1 MSVGADSV
9 EHMAPT
15 VSPPASGPVRAEA
28 PPALDDSQRAVL
40 DLPDGRSAA
49 VVGAPGSGKTR
60 TLVEFVVDRVE
71 GRGWGPTAVLALAP
85 TRSTATTLRDVIAS
99 RLTVP
104 TPGPLA
110 RTVSS
115 LAFDVVGHAARLAGL
130 PVPTLLTGGDQDT
143 IVRSLLEGHE
153 ADATGPTWPDELGP
167 TVRRLR
173 GFRTELREVLMR
185 STEHR
190 IDSDGLR
197 LAAERA
203 GRPEWAAVADFRDE
217 YLSVLDASRGRH
229 LDSAELVDYAVA
241 ALDRG
246 ETSPVVDGLR
256 VVLVDDAHEA
266 TESTLALLRALVRR
280 GVAVV
285 AFGDPDLS
293 TSAFRGGTPDVL
305 GRLGPRLHLSDVET
319 LYLSTAHRHR
329 PPLRD
334 LVRRVT
340 ARIGTA
346 GAGRQ
351 HAAAP
356 AAVEHDPGSAPDAD
370 VPAVVTVRADSPTH
384 EVASVARLLREH
396 HLVRRVPWSRMM
408 VVVRSG
414 GQVAGVA
421 RGLQLAEVPTR
432 TSVAGRAVRDEHAA
446 RHLLLAA
453 SVAVGRDEL
462 TAELA
467 TELLLGPLAGFDPLS
482 LRRLRLA
489 LRADE
494 LASGGVRPADD
505 LLVEALKGPGRFV
518 TIDSR
523 FAARAGRFS
532 TSLDAARRS
541 AAVGGSIEEVLWGLW
556 ERSGLAAEWSA
567 QSAGRGIVAAEAD
580 RHLDGVVALFTA
592 AKRFVER
599 TPEAAPGAFLDA
611 LLGAEVPEDTLS
623 PQATTETVLV
633 CTPSAAVGVEVDV
646 VVAARL
652 QDGVWPN
659 LRVRGGLLGPD
670 DLVSLAEHGLLE
682 RGPHEGA
689 PNGPGAADDRDDEP
703 VAPSDARAAVLSDEL
718 RMFALTVSRAT
729 RQVVLS
735 CTANDDE
742 GPSPFFRLLPDDCPE
757 APVGHPLSLRG
768 LVGHLRH
775 VLVSSPHGPRADD
788 ATEALARLAAEGV
801 AGASPDDWYGLLE
814 PSTTEPLIDLD
825 DPEAH
830 VPVSPSQ
837 LGSFEECPL
846 HWFVDRF
853 GGSAPNAAMGLGTVL
868 HDVME
873 HAEGTDV
880 DSLWQA
886 VEGRWPELE
895 FESAWIAE
903 SEKHRA
909 RAMTESLSAYL
920 RDFEASGGSLLGA
933 ESTFTL
939 DVGPA
944 RLRGSIDRV
953 ERTRDGAAVIVDL
966 KTGRSAPTS
975 AQAVADHPQL
985 GSYQVALADGAV
997 EAVPEGTP
1005 PGGAKLVIVSSGV
1018 RGKLYREP
1026 AQVAFDDEQLAAFRT
1041 RVVDAAEHMAGRV
1054 FVARLDD
1061 HCEGRHG
1068 GSCRIH
1074 VVGEVS
1080 GP

>member
-1 MSVGADSV
+1 
-9 EHMAPT
+9 MAST
-15 VSPPASGPVRAEA
+15 VSPPLSSPARASVSPV
-28 PPALDDSQRAVL
+28 LDDSQRAVL
-40 DLPDGRSAA
+40 DLADGRSAA
-49 VVGAPGSGKTR
+49 VLGAPGSGKTR

-71 GRGWGPTAVLALAP
+71 GRGWGPAAVMVLAP

-115 LAFDVVGHAARLAGL
+115 LAFDVVGHAARLVGL
-130 PVPTLLTGGDQDT
+130 PAPTLLTGGDQDS
-143 IVRSLLEGHE
+143 IVRFLLEGHE
-153 ADATGPTWPDELGP
+153 VDGTGPSWPEGLGP

-190 IDSDGLR
+190 IGSEGLR
-197 LAAERA
+197 RAAERA
-203 GRPEWAAVADFRDE
+203 DRPEWAAVADFRDE
-217 YLSVLDASRGRH
+217 YLSVLDAARGQH
-229 LDSAELVDYAVA
+229 LDSADLVDYAVA

-246 ETSPVVDGLR
+246 ETSPVVEGLR
-256 VVLVDDAHEA
+256 VVLVDDAQEA
-266 TESTLALLRALVRR
+266 TESTLALLRALTRR

-305 GRLGPRLHLSDVET
+305 GRLGPRLGLSDVET
-319 LYLSTAHRHR
+319 LYLSTAHRHQ

-334 LVRRVT
+334 LVQRVT
-340 ARIGTA
+340 SRIGTA

-351 HAAAP
+351 HAAVAAP
-356 AAVEHDPGSAPDAD
+356 AIEPSEAGGAADPVAVPI
-370 VPAVVTVRADSPTH
+370 VTVRADSPSH

-453 SVAVGRDEL
+453 AVAVGRDEL
-462 TAELA
+462 TVELA
-467 TELLLGPLAGFDPLS
+467 TELLLGPLAGFDALS

-494 LASGGVRPADD
+494 LGTGGVRSADD
-505 LLVEALKGPGRFV
+505 LLVEALEGAGRFV

-532 TSLDAARRS
+532 TSLDAARR
-541 AAVGGSIEEVLWGLW
+541 AAATGASIEEVLWGLW

-567 QSAGRGIVAAEAD
+567 QSDGRGIVAAEAD

-599 TPEAAPGAFLDA
+599 TPEAPAGAFLDS

-623 PQATTETVLV
+623 PQATAETVLV
-633 CTPSAAVGVEVDV
+633 CSPSNAVGIEVDV

-659 LRVRGGLLGPD
+659 LRVRGGLLAPD
-670 DLVSLAEHGLLE
+670 ELVDLAERGLL
-682 RGPHEGA
+682 RG
-689 PNGPGAADDRDDEP
+689 GPMDDHDHDDEP
-703 VAPSDARAAVLSDEL
+703 AAPSDARATVLSDEL

-735 CTANDDE
+735 CTSNDDE
-742 GPSPFFRLLPDDCPE
+742 GPSPFFRLLPDGCPE
-757 APVGHPLSLRG
+757 APAGHPLSLRG

-775 VLVSSPHGPRADD
+775 VLVSAPHGPRADD
-788 ATEALARLAAEGV
+788 AVEALARLAGEGV
-801 AGASPDDWYGLLE
+801 AGASPDDWYGLLD
-814 PSTTEPLIDLD
+814 PSTVEPLIDLEA
-825 DPEAH
+825 PEAH

-853 GGSAPNAAMGLGTVL
+853 GGSPPNAAMGLGTVL

-880 DSLWQA
+880 DSLWQS

-903 SEKHRA
+903 AEKRRA
-909 RAMTESLSAYL
+909 RDMTESLSSYL

-933 ESTFTL
+933 ESTFSL
-939 DVGPA
+939 DIGPA

-953 ERTRDGAAVIVDL
+953 ERTREGAAVIVDL

-975 AQAVADHPQL
+975 PQAVAEHPQL

-1026 AQVAFDDEQLAAFRT
+1026 AQGAFDDDRLAAFRA

-1080 GP
+1080 GS

>member
-1 MSVGADSV
+1 
-9 EHMAPT
+9 MAST
-15 VSPPASGPVRAEA
+15 VSPPLPGPTRAVA
-28 PPALDDSQRAVL
+28 PTALDDSQRAVL
-40 DLPDGRSAA
+40 DLPHGRSAA
-49 VVGAPGSGKTR
+49 VLGAPGSGKTR

-71 GRGWGPTAVLALAP
+71 VRGWGPTAVMALAP

-115 LAFDVVGHAARLAGL
+115 LAFDVVGHAARLVGL
-130 PVPTLLTGGDQDT
+130 PAPTLLTGGDQDS
-143 IVRSLLEGHE
+143 IVRALLEGHE
-153 ADATGPTWPDELGP
+153 LDGTGPSWPDGLGP

-190 IDSDGLR
+190 IGSEGLR
-197 LAAERA
+197 RAAELA

-217 YLSVLDASRGRH
+217 YLGVLDAARGRH
-229 LDSAELVDYAVA
+229 LDSADLVDYAVA

-246 ETSPVVDGLR
+246 ETSPAVDGLR
-256 VVLVDDAHEA
+256 VVLVDDAQEA
-266 TESTLALLRALVRR
+266 TESTVALLRALTRR

-305 GRLGPRLHLSDVET
+305 GRLGPRLGLPDVET
-319 LYLSTAHRHR
+319 LYLSTAHRHQ

-334 LVRRVT
+334 LVQRVT
-340 ARIGTA
+340 SRIGTA

-351 HAAAP
+351 HGAVAAP
-356 AAVEHDPGSAPDAD
+356 VAEPSEVGDRPDSP
-370 VPAVVTVRADSPTH
+370 VPPIVTVRADSPTH

-396 HLVRRVPWSRMM
+396 HLVRGVPWSRMM

-462 TAELA
+462 TVDLA

-494 LASGGVRPADD
+494 LGAGGIRSADD
-505 LLVEALKGPGRFV
+505 LLVEALEGAGRFV

-532 TSLDAARRS
+532 SSLDAARR
-541 AAVGGSIEEVLWGLW
+541 AAATGASIEEVLWGLW

-567 QSAGRGIVAAEAD
+567 QSDGHGIVAAEAD

-599 TPEAAPGAFLDA
+599 TPEAPAGAFLDS

-623 PQATTETVLV
+623 PQATAETVLV
-633 CTPSAAVGVEVDV
+633 CSPSNAVGVEVDV

-659 LRVRGGLLGPD
+659 LRIRGGLLAPD
-670 DLVSLAEHGLLE
+670 ELVALAERGLL
-682 RGPHEGA
+682 RG
-689 PNGPGAADDRDDEP
+689 GPSENPDDEP
-703 VAPSDARAAVLSDEL
+703 AAPSDARAVVLSDEL

-735 CTANDDE
+735 CTSNDDE
-742 GPSPFFRLLPDDCPE
+742 GPSPFFRLLPDGCPE
-757 APVGHPLSLRG
+757 APAGHPLSLRG

-788 ATEALARLAAEGV
+788 AVEALARLAGEGV
-801 AGASPDDWYGLLE
+801 AGASPDDWYGLLD
-814 PSTTEPLIDLD
+814 PTTVEPLIDLD

-853 GGSAPNAAMGLGTVL
+853 GGSPPNAAMGLGTVL

-873 HAEGTDV
+873 HADGTDV
-880 DSLWQA
+880 DSLWRA

-903 SEKHRA
+903 SEKRRA
-909 RAMTESLSAYL
+909 RDMTESLSAYL

-939 DVGPA
+939 DIGPA

-953 ERTRDGAAVIVDL
+953 ERTAEGAAVIVDL

-975 AQAVADHPQL
+975 SQAVAEHPQL

-1026 AQVAFDDEQLAAFRT
+1026 AQGAFDDDRLAAFRA

-1054 FVARLDD
+1054 FVARLDE

-1080 GP
+1080 GS

>member
-1 MSVGADSV
+1 
-9 EHMAPT
+9 MAST
-15 VSPPASGPVRAEA
+15 VSSPLPGPTRAVV
-28 PPALDDSQRAVL
+28 PTALDDSQRAVL

-49 VVGAPGSGKTR
+49 VLGAPGSGKTC

-71 GRGWGPTAVLALAP
+71 VRAWGPAAVMALAP

-115 LAFDVVGHAARLAGL
+115 LAFDVVGHAARLVGL
-130 PVPTLLTGGDQDT
+130 PAPTLLTGGDQDS
-143 IVRSLLEGHE
+143 IVRALLEGHE
-153 ADATGPTWPDELGP
+153 LDGTGPSWPDGLGP

-190 IDSDGLR
+190 IGSEGLR
-197 LAAERA
+197 RAAERA
-203 GRPEWAAVADFRDE
+203 DRPEWAAVADFRDE
-217 YLSVLDASRGRH
+217 YLGVLDAARGRH
-229 LDSAELVDYAVA
+229 LDSADLVDYAVA

-246 ETSPVVDGLR
+246 ETSPAVDGLR
-256 VVLVDDAHEA
+256 VVLVDDAQEA
-266 TESTLALLRALVRR
+266 TESTVALLRALTRR

-305 GRLGPRLHLSDVET
+305 GRLGPRLGLSDVET
-319 LYLSTAHRHR
+319 LYLSTAHRHQ

-334 LVRRVT
+334 LVQRVT
-340 ARIGTA
+340 SRIGTA

-351 HAAAP
+351 HAAV
-356 AAVEHDPGSAPDAD
+356 AASVAEPSGVAD
-370 VPAVVTVRADSPTH
+370 GADSPVPPIVTVRADSPTH

-396 HLVRRVPWSRMM
+396 HLVRGVPWSRMM

-446 RHLLLAA
+446 RHLLFAA

-462 TAELA
+462 TVELA

-494 LASGGVRPADD
+494 LGAGGVRSADD
-505 LLVEALKGPGRFV
+505 LLVEALEGAGRFV

-532 TSLDAARRS
+532 SSLDAARR
-541 AAVGGSIEEVLWGLW
+541 AAATGASIEEVLWGLW

-567 QSAGRGIVAAEAD
+567 QSDGRGIVAAEAD

-599 TPEAAPGAFLDA
+599 TPEAPAGAFLDS

-623 PQATTETVLV
+623 PQATAETVLV
-633 CTPSAAVGVEVDV
+633 CSPSNAVGVEVDV

-659 LRVRGGLLGPD
+659 LRIRGGLLAPD
-670 DLVSLAEHGLLE
+670 ELVALAERGLLLG
-682 RGPHEGA
+682 GPS
-689 PNGPGAADDRDDEP
+689 DDRDDEP
-703 VAPSDARAAVLSDEL
+703 AAASDARAAVLSDEL

-735 CTANDDE
+735 CTSNDDE
-742 GPSPFFRLLPDDCPE
+742 GPSPFFRLLPDGCPE
-757 APVGHPLSLRG
+757 APAGHPLSLRG

-788 ATEALARLAAEGV
+788 AVEALARLAHEGV

-814 PSTTEPLIDLD
+814 PTTVEPLIDLD
-825 DPEAH
+825 APEAH

-853 GGSAPNAAMGLGTVL
+853 GGSPPNAAMGLGTVL

-880 DSLWQA
+880 DSLWRA

-903 SEKHRA
+903 SEKRRA
-909 RAMTESLSAYL
+909 RDMTESLSSYL

-939 DVGPA
+939 DIGPA

-953 ERTRDGAAVIVDL
+953 ERTREGAAVIVDL

-975 AQAVADHPQL
+975 PQAVAEHPQL

-1026 AQVAFDDEQLAAFRT
+1026 AQGAFDDDRLAAFRA
-1041 RVVDAAEHMAGRV
+1041 RVVAAAQHMAGRV

-1080 GP
+1080 GS

>member
-1 MSVGADSV
+1 
-9 EHMAPT
+9 MAST
-15 VSPPASGPVRAEA
+15 VSPPLSSPARASVPPV
-28 PPALDDSQRAVL
+28 LDDSQRAVL
-40 DLPDGRSAA
+40 DLADGRSAA
-49 VVGAPGSGKTR
+49 VLGAPGSGKTR

-71 GRGWGPTAVLALAP
+71 RRGWGPAAVMVLAP

-115 LAFDVVGHAARLAGL
+115 LAFDVVGHAARLVGL
-130 PVPTLLTGGDQDT
+130 PTPTLLTGGDQDS

-153 ADATGPTWPDELGP
+153 VDGTGPSWPEGLGP

-190 IDSDGLR
+190 IGSEGLR
-197 LAAERA
+197 RAAERA
-203 GRPEWAAVADFRDE
+203 DRPEWAAVADFRDE
-217 YLSVLDASRGRH
+217 YLSVLDAARGRH
-229 LDSAELVDYAVA
+229 LDSADLVDYAVA

-246 ETSPVVDGLR
+246 ETSPVVEGLR
-256 VVLVDDAHEA
+256 VVLVDDAQEA
-266 TESTLALLRALVRR
+266 TESTLALLRALTRR

-305 GRLGPRLHLSDVET
+305 GRLGPRLGLSDVET
-319 LYLSTAHRHR
+319 LYLSTAHRHQ

-334 LVRRVT
+334 LVQRVT
-340 ARIGTA
+340 SRIGTA

-351 HAAAP
+351 HAAVAAP
-356 AAVEHDPGSAPDAD
+356 AIEPSEAGGAADPVAVPI
-370 VPAVVTVRADSPTH
+370 VTVRADSPSH

-453 SVAVGRDEL
+453 AVAVGRDEL
-462 TAELA
+462 TVELA
-467 TELLLGPLAGFDPLS
+467 TELLLGPLAGFDALS

-494 LASGGVRPADD
+494 LGTGGVRSADD
-505 LLVEALKGPGRFV
+505 LLVEALEGAGRFV

-532 TSLDAARRS
+532 TSLDAARR
-541 AAVGGSIEEVLWGLW
+541 AAATGASIEEVLWGLW

-567 QSAGRGIVAAEAD
+567 QSDGRGIVAAEAD

-599 TPEAAPGAFLDA
+599 TPEAPAGAFLDS

-623 PQATTETVLV
+623 PQATAETVLV
-633 CTPSAAVGVEVDV
+633 CSPSNAVGIEVDV

-659 LRVRGGLLGPD
+659 LRVRGGLLAPD
-670 DLVSLAEHGLLE
+670 ELVDLAERGLL
-682 RGPHEGA
+682 RG
-689 PNGPGAADDRDDEP
+689 GPMDDHDHDDEP
-703 VAPSDARAAVLSDEL
+703 AAPSDARATVLSDEL

-735 CTANDDE
+735 CTSNDDE
-742 GPSPFFRLLPDDCPE
+742 GPSPFFRLLPDGCPE
-757 APVGHPLSLRG
+757 APAGHPLSLRG

-775 VLVSSPHGPRADD
+775 VLVSAPHGPRADD
-788 ATEALARLAAEGV
+788 AVEALARLAGEGV
-801 AGASPDDWYGLLE
+801 AGASPDDWYGLPD
-814 PSTTEPLIDLD
+814 PSTVEPLIDLEA
-825 DPEAH
+825 PEAH

-853 GGSAPNAAMGLGTVL
+853 GGSPPNAAMGLGTVL

-880 DSLWQA
+880 DSLWQS

-903 SEKHRA
+903 AEKRRA
-909 RAMTESLSAYL
+909 RDMTESLSSYL

-933 ESTFTL
+933 ESTFSL
-939 DVGPA
+939 DIGPA

-953 ERTRDGAAVIVDL
+953 ERTREGAAVIVDL

-975 AQAVADHPQL
+975 PQAVAEHPQL

-1026 AQVAFDDEQLAAFRT
+1026 AQGAFDDDRLAAFRA

-1080 GP
+1080 GS

>member
-1 MSVGADSV
+1 
-9 EHMAPT
+9 MAST
-15 VSPPASGPVRAEA
+15 VSPPLSSPARASVSPV
-28 PPALDDSQRAVL
+28 LDDSQRAVL
-40 DLPDGRSAA
+40 DLADGRSAA
-49 VVGAPGSGKTR
+49 VLGAPGSGKTR

-71 GRGWGPTAVLALAP
+71 GRGWGPAAVMVLAP

-115 LAFDVVGHAARLAGL
+115 LAFDVVGHAARLVGL
-130 PVPTLLTGGDQDT
+130 PAPTLLTGGDQDS

-153 ADATGPTWPDELGP
+153 VDGTGPSWPEGLGP

-190 IDSDGLR
+190 IGSEGLR
-197 LAAERA
+197 RAAERA
-203 GRPEWAAVADFRDE
+203 DRPEWAAVADFRDE
-217 YLSVLDASRGRH
+217 YLSVLDAARGQH
-229 LDSAELVDYAVA
+229 LDSADLVDYAVA

-246 ETSPVVDGLR
+246 ETSPVVEGLR
-256 VVLVDDAHEA
+256 VVLVDDAQEA
-266 TESTLALLRALVRR
+266 TESTLALLRALTRR

-305 GRLGPRLHLSDVET
+305 GRLGPRLGLSDVET
-319 LYLSTAHRHR
+319 LYLSTAHRHQ

-334 LVRRVT
+334 LVQRVT
-340 ARIGTA
+340 SRIGTA

-351 HAAAP
+351 HAAVAAP
-356 AAVEHDPGSAPDAD
+356 AIEPSEAGGAADPVAVPI
-370 VPAVVTVRADSPTH
+370 VTVRADSPSH

-453 SVAVGRDEL
+453 AVAVGRDEL
-462 TAELA
+462 TVELA
-467 TELLLGPLAGFDPLS
+467 TELLLGPLAGFDALS

-494 LASGGVRPADD
+494 LGTGGVRSADD
-505 LLVEALKGPGRFV
+505 LLVEALEGAGRFV

-532 TSLDAARRS
+532 TSLDAARR
-541 AAVGGSIEEVLWGLW
+541 AAATGASIEEVLWGLW

-567 QSAGRGIVAAEAD
+567 QSDGRGIVAAEAD

-599 TPEAAPGAFLDA
+599 TPEAPAGAFLDS

-623 PQATTETVLV
+623 PQATAETVLV
-633 CTPSAAVGVEVDV
+633 CSPSNAVGIEVDV

-659 LRVRGGLLGPD
+659 LRVRGGLLAPD
-670 DLVSLAEHGLLE
+670 ELVDLAERGLL
-682 RGPHEGA
+682 RG
-689 PNGPGAADDRDDEP
+689 GPMDDHDHDDEP
-703 VAPSDARAAVLSDEL
+703 AAPSDARATVLSDEL

-735 CTANDDE
+735 CTSNDDE
-742 GPSPFFRLLPDDCPE
+742 GPSPFFRLLPDGCPE
-757 APVGHPLSLRG
+757 APAGHPLSLRG
-768 LVGHLRH
+768 LVGHVRH
-775 VLVSSPHGPRADD
+775 VLVSAPHGPRADD
-788 ATEALARLAAEGV
+788 AVEALARLAGEGV
-801 AGASPDDWYGLLE
+801 AGASPDDWYGLLD
-814 PSTTEPLIDLD
+814 PSTVEPLIDLEA
-825 DPEAH
+825 PEAH

-853 GGSAPNAAMGLGTVL
+853 GGSPPNAAMGLGTVL

-880 DSLWQA
+880 DSLWQS

-903 SEKHRA
+903 AEKRRA
-909 RAMTESLSAYL
+909 RDMTESLSSYL

-933 ESTFTL
+933 ESTFSL
-939 DVGPA
+939 DIGPA

-953 ERTRDGAAVIVDL
+953 ERTREGAAVIVDL

-975 AQAVADHPQL
+975 PQAVAEHPQL

-1026 AQVAFDDEQLAAFRT
+1026 AQGAFDDDRLAAFRA

-1080 GP
+1080 GS

>member
-1 MSVGADSV
+1 
-9 EHMAPT
+9 MAST
-15 VSPPASGPVRAEA
+15 VSPPLPGPTRAVA
-28 PPALDDSQRAVL
+28 PTALDDSQRAVL
-40 DLPDGRSAA
+40 DLPHGRSAA
-49 VVGAPGSGKTR
+49 VLGAPGSGKTR

-71 GRGWGPTAVLALAP
+71 VRGWGPTAVMALAP

-115 LAFDVVGHAARLAGL
+115 LAFDVVGHAARLVGL
-130 PVPTLLTGGDQDT
+130 PAPTLLTGGDQDS
-143 IVRSLLEGHE
+143 IVRALLEGHE
-153 ADATGPTWPDELGP
+153 LDGTGPSWPDGLGP

-190 IDSDGLR
+190 IGSEGLR
-197 LAAERA
+197 RAAELA

-217 YLSVLDASRGRH
+217 YLGVLDAARGRH
-229 LDSAELVDYAVA
+229 LDSADLVDYAVA

-246 ETSPVVDGLR
+246 ETSPAVDGLR
-256 VVLVDDAHEA
+256 VVLVDDAQEA
-266 TESTLALLRALVRR
+266 TESTVALLRALTRR

-305 GRLGPRLHLSDVET
+305 GRLGPRLGLPDVET
-319 LYLSTAHRHR
+319 LYLSTAHRHQ

-334 LVRRVT
+334 LVQRVT
-340 ARIGTA
+340 SRIGTA

-351 HAAAP
+351 HGAVAAP
-356 AAVEHDPGSAPDAD
+356 VAEPSEVGDRPDSP
-370 VPAVVTVRADSPTH
+370 VPPIVTVRADSPTH

-396 HLVRRVPWSRMM
+396 HLVRGVPWSRMM

-462 TAELA
+462 TVDLA

-494 LASGGVRPADD
+494 LGAGGIRSADD
-505 LLVEALKGPGRFV
+505 LLVEALEGAGRFV

-532 TSLDAARRS
+532 SSLDAARR
-541 AAVGGSIEEVLWGLW
+541 AAATGASIEEVLWGLW

-567 QSAGRGIVAAEAD
+567 QSDGHGIVAAEAD

-599 TPEAAPGAFLDA
+599 TPEAPAGAFLDS

-623 PQATTETVLV
+623 PQATAETVLV
-633 CTPSAAVGVEVDV
+633 CSPSNAVGVEVDV

-659 LRVRGGLLGPD
+659 LRIRGGLLAPD
-670 DLVSLAEHGLLE
+670 ELVALAERGLL
-682 RGPHEGA
+682 RG
-689 PNGPGAADDRDDEP
+689 GPSENPDDEP
-703 VAPSDARAAVLSDEL
+703 AAPSDARAVVLSDEL

-735 CTANDDE
+735 CTSNDDE
-742 GPSPFFRLLPDDCPE
+742 GPSPFFRLLPDGCPE
-757 APVGHPLSLRG
+757 APAGHPLSLRG

-788 ATEALARLAAEGV
+788 AVEALARLAGEGV
-801 AGASPDDWYGLLE
+801 AGASPDDWYGLLD
-814 PSTTEPLIDLD
+814 PTTVEPLIDLD

-853 GGSAPNAAMGLGTVL
+853 GGSPPNAAMGLGTVL

-873 HAEGTDV
+873 HADGTDV
-880 DSLWQA
+880 DSLWRA

-903 SEKHRA
+903 SEKRRA
-909 RAMTESLSAYL
+909 RDMTESLSAYL

-939 DVGPA
+939 DIGPA

-953 ERTRDGAAVIVDL
+953 ERTAEGAAVIVDL

-975 AQAVADHPQL
+975 SQAVAEHPQL

-1026 AQVAFDDEQLAAFRT
+1026 AQGAFDDDRLAAFRA
-1041 RVVDAAEHMAGRV
+1041 RVVDAAEHMSGRV

-1080 GP
+1080 GS

>member
-1 MSVGADSV
+1 
-9 EHMAPT
+9 MAST
-15 VSPPASGPVRAEA
+15 VSPPLPGPTRAVA
-28 PPALDDSQRAVL
+28 PTALDDSQRAVL
-40 DLPDGRSAA
+40 DLPHGRSAA
-49 VVGAPGSGKTR
+49 VLGAPGSGKTR

-71 GRGWGPTAVLALAP
+71 VRGWGPTAVMALAP

-115 LAFDVVGHAARLAGL
+115 LAFDVVGHAARLVGL
-130 PVPTLLTGGDQDT
+130 PAPTLLTGGDQDS
-143 IVRSLLEGHE
+143 IVRALLEGHE
-153 ADATGPTWPDELGP
+153 LDGTGPSWPDGLGP

-190 IDSDGLR
+190 IGSEGLR
-197 LAAERA
+197 RAAELA

-217 YLSVLDASRGRH
+217 YLGVLDAARGRH
-229 LDSAELVDYAVA
+229 LDSADLVDYAVA

-246 ETSPVVDGLR
+246 ETSPAVDGLR
-256 VVLVDDAHEA
+256 VVLVDDAQEA
-266 TESTLALLRALVRR
+266 TESTVALLRALTRR

-305 GRLGPRLHLSDVET
+305 GRLGPRLGLPDVET
-319 LYLSTAHRHR
+319 LYLSTAHRHQ

-334 LVRRVT
+334 LVQRVT
-340 ARIGTA
+340 SRIGTA

-351 HAAAP
+351 HGAVAAP
-356 AAVEHDPGSAPDAD
+356 VAEPSEVGDRPDSP
-370 VPAVVTVRADSPTH
+370 VPPIVTVRADSPTH

-396 HLVRRVPWSRMM
+396 HLVRGVPWSRMM

-462 TAELA
+462 TVDLA

-494 LASGGVRPADD
+494 LGAGGIRSADD
-505 LLVEALKGPGRFV
+505 LLVEALEGAGRFV

-532 TSLDAARRS
+532 TSLDAARR
-541 AAVGGSIEEVLWGLW
+541 AAATGASIEEVLWGLW

-567 QSAGRGIVAAEAD
+567 QSDGHGIVAAEAD

-599 TPEAAPGAFLDA
+599 TPEAPAGAFLDS

-623 PQATTETVLV
+623 PQATAETVLV
-633 CTPSAAVGVEVDV
+633 CSPSNAVGVEVDV

-659 LRVRGGLLGPD
+659 LRIRGGLLAPD
-670 DLVSLAEHGLLE
+670 ELVALAERGLL
-682 RGPHEGA
+682 RG
-689 PNGPGAADDRDDEP
+689 GPSENPDDEP
-703 VAPSDARAAVLSDEL
+703 AAPSDARAVVLSDEL

-735 CTANDDE
+735 CTSNDDE
-742 GPSPFFRLLPDDCPE
+742 GPSPFFRLLPDGCPE
-757 APVGHPLSLRG
+757 APAGHPLSLRG

-788 ATEALARLAAEGV
+788 AVEALARLAGEGV
-801 AGASPDDWYGLLE
+801 AGASPDDWYGLLD
-814 PSTTEPLIDLD
+814 PTTVEPLIDLD

-853 GGSAPNAAMGLGTVL
+853 GGSPPNAAMGLGTVL

-873 HAEGTDV
+873 HADGTDV
-880 DSLWQA
+880 DSLWRA

-903 SEKHRA
+903 SEKRRA
-909 RAMTESLSAYL
+909 RDMTESLSAYL

-939 DVGPA
+939 DIGPA

-953 ERTRDGAAVIVDL
+953 ERTAEGAAVIVDL

-975 AQAVADHPQL
+975 SQAVAEHPQL

-1026 AQVAFDDEQLAAFRT
+1026 AQGAFDDDRLAAFRA

-1080 GP
+1080 GS

>member
-1 MSVGADSV
+1 
-9 EHMAPT
+9 MAST
-15 VSPPASGPVRAEA
+15 VSPPLPGPTRAVA
-28 PPALDDSQRAVL
+28 PTALDDSQRAVL
-40 DLPDGRSAA
+40 DLPHGWSAA
-49 VVGAPGSGKTR
+49 VLGAPGSGKTR

-71 GRGWGPTAVLALAP
+71 VRGWGPTAVMALAP

-115 LAFDVVGHAARLAGL
+115 LAFDVVGHAARLVGL
-130 PVPTLLTGGDQDT
+130 PAPTLLTGGDQDS
-143 IVRSLLEGHE
+143 IVRALLEGHE
-153 ADATGPTWPDELGP
+153 LDGTGPSWPDGLGP

-190 IDSDGLR
+190 IGSEGLR
-197 LAAERA
+197 RAAELA

-217 YLSVLDASRGRH
+217 YLGVLDAARGRH
-229 LDSAELVDYAVA
+229 LDSADLVDYAVA

-246 ETSPVVDGLR
+246 ETSPAVDGLR
-256 VVLVDDAHEA
+256 VVLVDDAQEA
-266 TESTLALLRALVRR
+266 TESTVALLRALTRR

-305 GRLGPRLHLSDVET
+305 GRLGPRLGLPDVET
-319 LYLSTAHRHR
+319 LYLSTAHRHQ

-334 LVRRVT
+334 LVQRVT
-340 ARIGTA
+340 SRIGTA

-351 HAAAP
+351 HGAVAAP
-356 AAVEHDPGSAPDAD
+356 VAEPSEVGDRPDSP
-370 VPAVVTVRADSPTH
+370 VPPIVTVRADSPTH

-396 HLVRRVPWSRMM
+396 HLVRGVPWSRMM

-462 TAELA
+462 TVDLA

-482 LRRLRLA
+482 LRRLKLA

-494 LASGGVRPADD
+494 LGAGGIRSADD
-505 LLVEALKGPGRFV
+505 LLVEALEGAGRFV

-532 TSLDAARRS
+532 TSLDAARR
-541 AAVGGSIEEVLWGLW
+541 AAATGASIEEVLWGLW

-567 QSAGRGIVAAEAD
+567 QSDGHGIVAAEAD

-599 TPEAAPGAFLDA
+599 TPEAPAGAFLDS

-623 PQATTETVLV
+623 PQATAETVLV
-633 CTPSAAVGVEVDV
+633 CSPSNAVGVEVDV

-659 LRVRGGLLGPD
+659 LRIRGGLLAPD
-670 DLVSLAEHGLLE
+670 ELVALAERGLL
-682 RGPHEGA
+682 RG
-689 PNGPGAADDRDDEP
+689 GPSENPDDEP
-703 VAPSDARAAVLSDEL
+703 AAPSDARAVVLSDEL

-735 CTANDDE
+735 CTSNDDE
-742 GPSPFFRLLPDDCPE
+742 GPSPFFRLLPDGCPE
-757 APVGHPLSLRG
+757 APAGHPLSLRG

-788 ATEALARLAAEGV
+788 AVEALARLAGEGV
-801 AGASPDDWYGLLE
+801 AGASPDDWYGLLD
-814 PSTTEPLIDLD
+814 PTTVEPLIDLD

-853 GGSAPNAAMGLGTVL
+853 GGSPPNAAMGLGTVL

-873 HAEGTDV
+873 HADGTDV
-880 DSLWQA
+880 DSLWRA

-903 SEKHRA
+903 SEKRRA
-909 RAMTESLSAYL
+909 RDMTESLSAYL

-939 DVGPA
+939 DIGPA

-953 ERTRDGAAVIVDL
+953 ERTAEGAAVIVDL

-975 AQAVADHPQL
+975 SQAVAEHPQL

-1026 AQVAFDDEQLAAFRT
+1026 AQGAFDDDRLAAFRA

-1080 GP
+1080 GS

>member
-1 MSVGADSV
+1 MSVRADSV
-9 EHMAPT
+9 DVMVST
-15 VSPPASGPVRAEA
+15 VSPPATDSSRAA
-28 PPALDDSQRAVL
+28 GHRRLDDSQRAVL
-40 DLPDGRSAA
+40 ALPEGRSAA
-49 VVGAPGSGKTR
+49 VLGAPGSGKTR

-71 GRGWGPTAVLALAP
+71 GRGWGPSAVLALAP

-99 RLTVP
+99 RLSVP

-115 LAFDVVGHAARLAGL
+115 FAFDVVGHEARTVGE
-130 PVPTLLTGGDQDT
+130 PTPTLLTGGDQDSV
-143 IVRSLLEGHE
+143 IRALLEGHE
-153 ADATGPTWPDELGP
+153 LDGTGPDWPDELGP

-190 IDSDGLR
+190 IGSDGLR
-197 LAAERA
+197 RAAVRA
-203 GRPEWAAVADFRDE
+203 DRPAWAAVADFRDE
-217 YLSVLDASRGRH
+217 YLAVLDAARGHH

-246 ETSPVVDGLR
+246 ETSPVLEGLR
-256 VVLVDDAHEA
+256 VVLVDDAQEA
-266 TESTLALLRALVRR
+266 TESTVALLRALVRR

-293 TSAFRGGTPDVL
+293 TSAFRGGLPDVL
-305 GRLGPRLHLSDVET
+305 GRLGPRLGLADVATYHLA
-319 LYLSTAHRHR
+319 TAHRHS

-340 ARIGTA
+340 SRIGTA

-351 HAAAP
+351 HAAGPGASADAAGVAP
-356 AAVEHDPGSAPDAD
+356 PP
-370 VPAVVTVRADSPTH
+370 VVTVHADSPAH

-414 GQVAGVA
+414 GQVSGVA
-421 RGLQLAEVPTR
+421 RGLHLAEVPTR
-432 TSVAGRAVRDEHAA
+432 TSIAGRAVRDEHAA

-453 SVAVGRDEL
+453 SAAVGRDPL
-462 TAELA
+462 TVELA

-494 LASGGVRPADD
+494 LGAGGTRSADE
-505 LLVEALKGPGRFV
+505 LLVEALEGPARFV

-523 FAARAGRFS
+523 HAARAGRFA
-532 TSLDAARRS
+532 TSLDTARRAAS
-541 AAVGGSIEEVLWGLW
+541 AGSSIEEVLWGLW
-556 ERSGLAAEWSA
+556 ERSGLAATWST
-567 QSAGRGIVAAEAD
+567 QSDGRGILAAEAD

-599 TPEAAPGAFLDA
+599 TPEAPAVAFLDS
-611 LLGAEVPEDTLS
+611 LLGAEVPDDTLS
-623 PQATTETVLV
+623 PQATAESVLV
-633 CTPSAAVGVEVDV
+633 CSPSHAVGVEVDV
-646 VVAARL
+646 VVVARL

-659 LRVRGGLLGPD
+659 LRVRGGLLAPD
-670 DLVSLAEHGLLE
+670 ELVAVAE
-682 RGPHEGA
+682 RGP
-689 PNGPGAADDRDDEP
+689 DEP
-703 VAPSDARAAVLSDEL
+703 SVVGDARAAVLSDEL
-718 RMFALTVSRAT
+718 RMFALAVSRAT

-735 CTANDDE
+735 CTSNDDE
-742 GPSPFFRLLPDDCPE
+742 GPSPFLRLLPDGCPE
-757 APVGHPLSLRG
+757 APAGHPLSLRG
-768 LVGHLRH
+768 MVGHLRH
-775 VLVSSPHGPRADD
+775 VLVSAPRGARADD
-788 ATEALARLAAEGV
+788 AADALARLAVEGV
-801 AGASPDDWYGLLE
+801 AGATPDDWYGLLP
-814 PSTTEPLIDLD
+814 PSTIEPLIDLD

-873 HAEGTDV
+873 HAEATDV
-880 DSLWQA
+880 DSLWSA
-886 VEGRWPELE
+886 VEQRWPELE

-903 SEKHRA
+903 SEKRRA
-909 RAMTESLSAYL
+909 RAMTESLAAYL
-920 RDFEASGGSLLGA
+920 RDFEASGASLLGA
-933 ESTFTL
+933 ESSFTL
-939 DVGPA
+939 DIGPA

-953 ERTRDGAAVIVDL
+953 ERTSDGAAVIVDL

-975 AQAVADHPQL
+975 PQAVAEHPQL

-997 EAVPEGTP
+997 PSVPAGTSA
-1005 PGGAKLVIVSSGV
+1005 GGAKLVIVSSGV

-1026 AQVAFDDEQLAAFRT
+1026 AQVAFDDEQLAAFRA
-1041 RVVDAAEHMAGRV
+1041 RVLDAAEHMAGRV

-1080 GP
+1080 GS

>member
-1 MSVGADSV
+1 
-9 EHMAPT
+9 MAST
-15 VSPPASGPVRAEA
+15 VSPPLPGPTRAVA
-28 PPALDDSQRAVL
+28 PTALDDSQRAVL
-40 DLPDGRSAA
+40 DLPHGRSAA
-49 VVGAPGSGKTR
+49 VLGAPGSGKTR

-71 GRGWGPTAVLALAP
+71 VRGWGPTAVMALAP

-115 LAFDVVGHAARLAGL
+115 LAFDVVGHAARLVGL
-130 PVPTLLTGGDQDT
+130 PAPTLLTGGDQDS
-143 IVRSLLEGHE
+143 IVRALLEGHE
-153 ADATGPTWPDELGP
+153 LDGTGPSWPDGLGP

-190 IDSDGLR
+190 IGSEGLR
-197 LAAERA
+197 RAAELA

-217 YLSVLDASRGRH
+217 YLGVLNAARGRH
-229 LDSAELVDYAVA
+229 LDSADLVDYAVA

-246 ETSPVVDGLR
+246 ETSPAVDGLR
-256 VVLVDDAHEA
+256 VVLVDDAQEA
-266 TESTLALLRALVRR
+266 TESTVALLRALTRR

-305 GRLGPRLHLSDVET
+305 GRLGPRLDLPDVET
-319 LYLSTAHRHR
+319 LYLSTAHRHQ

-334 LVRRVT
+334 LVQRVT
-340 ARIGTA
+340 SRIGTA

-351 HAAAP
+351 HGAVAAP
-356 AAVEHDPGSAPDAD
+356 VAEPSEVGDRPDSP
-370 VPAVVTVRADSPTH
+370 VPPIVTVRADSPTH

-396 HLVRRVPWSRMM
+396 HLVRGVPWSRMM

-462 TAELA
+462 TVDLA

-494 LASGGVRPADD
+494 LGAGGIRSADD
-505 LLVEALKGPGRFV
+505 LLVEALEGAGRFV

-532 TSLDAARRS
+532 TSLDAARR
-541 AAVGGSIEEVLWGLW
+541 AAATGASIEEVLWGLW

-567 QSAGRGIVAAEAD
+567 QSDGHGIVAAEAD

-599 TPEAAPGAFLDA
+599 TPEAPAGAFLDS

-623 PQATTETVLV
+623 PQATAETVLV
-633 CTPSAAVGVEVDV
+633 CSPSNAVGVEVDV

-659 LRVRGGLLGPD
+659 LRIRGGLLAPD
-670 DLVSLAEHGLLE
+670 ELVALAERGLL
-682 RGPHEGA
+682 RG
-689 PNGPGAADDRDDEP
+689 GPSENPDDEP
-703 VAPSDARAAVLSDEL
+703 AAPSDARAVVLSDEL

-735 CTANDDE
+735 CTSNDDE
-742 GPSPFFRLLPDDCPE
+742 GPSPFFRLLPDGCPE
-757 APVGHPLSLRG
+757 APAGHPLSLRG

-788 ATEALARLAAEGV
+788 AVEALARLAGEGV
-801 AGASPDDWYGLLE
+801 AGASPDDWYGLLD
-814 PSTTEPLIDLD
+814 PTTVEPLIDLD

-853 GGSAPNAAMGLGTVL
+853 GGSPPNAAMGLGTVL

-873 HAEGTDV
+873 HADGTDV
-880 DSLWQA
+880 DSLWRA

-903 SEKHRA
+903 SEKRRA
-909 RAMTESLSAYL
+909 RDMTESLSAYL

-939 DVGPA
+939 DIGPA

-953 ERTRDGAAVIVDL
+953 ERTAEGAAVIVDL

-975 AQAVADHPQL
+975 SQAVAEHPQL

-1026 AQVAFDDEQLAAFRT
+1026 AQGAFDDDRLAAFRA

-1080 GP
+1080 GS

>member
-1 MSVGADSV
+1 
-9 EHMAPT
+9 MAST
-15 VSPPASGPVRAEA
+15 VSSPLPGPTRAVV
-28 PPALDDSQRAVL
+28 PTALDDSQRAVL

-49 VVGAPGSGKTR
+49 VLGAPGSGKTC

-71 GRGWGPTAVLALAP
+71 VRAWGPAAVMALAP

-115 LAFDVVGHAARLAGL
+115 LAFDVVGHAARLVGL
-130 PVPTLLTGGDQDT
+130 PAPTLLTGGDQDS
-143 IVRSLLEGHE
+143 IVRALLEGHE
-153 ADATGPTWPDELGP
+153 LDGTGPSWPDGLGP

-190 IDSDGLR
+190 IGSEGLR
-197 LAAERA
+197 RAAERA
-203 GRPEWAAVADFRDE
+203 DRPEWAAVADFRDE
-217 YLSVLDASRGRH
+217 YLGVLDAARGRH
-229 LDSAELVDYAVA
+229 LDSADLVDYAVA

-246 ETSPVVDGLR
+246 ETSPAVDGLR
-256 VVLVDDAHEA
+256 VVLVDDAQEA
-266 TESTLALLRALVRR
+266 TESTVALLRALTRR

-305 GRLGPRLHLSDVET
+305 GRLGPRLGLSDVET
-319 LYLSTAHRHR
+319 LYLSTAHRHQ

-334 LVRRVT
+334 LVQRVT
-340 ARIGTA
+340 SRIGTA

-351 HAAAP
+351 HAAV
-356 AAVEHDPGSAPDAD
+356 AASVAEPSEPSEVAD
-370 VPAVVTVRADSPTH
+370 GADSTVPPIVTVRADSPTH

-396 HLVRRVPWSRMM
+396 HLVRGVPWSRMM

-462 TAELA
+462 TVELA

-494 LASGGVRPADD
+494 LGAGGVRSADD
-505 LLVEALKGPGRFV
+505 LLVEALEGAGRFV

-532 TSLDAARRS
+532 SSLDAARR
-541 AAVGGSIEEVLWGLW
+541 AAATGASIEEVLWGLW

-567 QSAGRGIVAAEAD
+567 QSDGRGIVAAEAD

-599 TPEAAPGAFLDA
+599 TPEAPAGAFLDS

-623 PQATTETVLV
+623 PQATAETVLV
-633 CTPSAAVGVEVDV
+633 CSPSNAVGVEVDV

-659 LRVRGGLLGPD
+659 LRIRGGLLAPD
-670 DLVSLAEHGLLE
+670 ELVALAERGLL
-682 RGPHEGA
+682 RG
-689 PNGPGAADDRDDEP
+689 GPSDDRDDEP
-703 VAPSDARAAVLSDEL
+703 AAASDARAAVLSDEL

-735 CTANDDE
+735 CTSNDDE
-742 GPSPFFRLLPDDCPE
+742 GPSPFFRLLPDGCPE
-757 APVGHPLSLRG
+757 APAGHPLSLRG

-788 ATEALARLAAEGV
+788 AVEALARLAHEGV

-814 PSTTEPLIDLD
+814 PTTVEPLIDLD
-825 DPEAH
+825 APEAH

-853 GGSAPNAAMGLGTVL
+853 GGSPPNAAMGLGTVL

-880 DSLWQA
+880 DSLWRA

-903 SEKHRA
+903 SEKRRA
-909 RAMTESLSAYL
+909 RDMTESLSSYL

-939 DVGPA
+939 DIGPA

-953 ERTRDGAAVIVDL
+953 ERTREGAAVIVDL

-975 AQAVADHPQL
+975 PQAVAEHPQL

-1026 AQVAFDDEQLAAFRT
+1026 AQGAFDDDRLAAFRA
-1041 RVVDAAEHMAGRV
+1041 RVVAAAQHMAGRV

-1080 GP
+1080 GS

>member
-1 MSVGADSV
+1 
-9 EHMAPT
+9 MAST
-15 VSPPASGPVRAEA
+15 VSPPLPGPTRAVA
-28 PPALDDSQRAVL
+28 PTALDDSQRAVL
-40 DLPDGRSAA
+40 DLPHGRSAA
-49 VVGAPGSGKTR
+49 VLGAPGSGKTR

-71 GRGWGPTAVLALAP
+71 VRGWGPTAVMALAP

-115 LAFDVVGHAARLAGL
+115 LAFDVVGHAARLVGL
-130 PVPTLLTGGDQDT
+130 PAPTLLTGGDQDS
-143 IVRSLLEGHE
+143 IVRALLEGHE
-153 ADATGPTWPDELGP
+153 LDGTGPSWPDGLGP

-190 IDSDGLR
+190 IGSEGLR
-197 LAAERA
+197 RAAELA

-217 YLSVLDASRGRH
+217 YLGVLDAARGRH
-229 LDSAELVDYAVA
+229 LDSADLVDYAVA

-246 ETSPVVDGLR
+246 ETSPAVDGLR
-256 VVLVDDAHEA
+256 VVLVDDAQEA
-266 TESTLALLRALVRR
+266 TESTVALLRALTRR

-305 GRLGPRLHLSDVET
+305 GRLGPRLGLPDVET
-319 LYLSTAHRHR
+319 LYLSTAHRHQ

-334 LVRRVT
+334 LVQRVT
-340 ARIGTA
+340 SRIGTA

-351 HAAAP
+351 HGA
-356 AAVEHDPGSAPDAD
+356 
-370 VPAVVTVRADSPTH
+370 VPAPVAERSEVGDRPDSPVPPIVTVRADSPTH

-396 HLVRRVPWSRMM
+396 HLVRGVPWSRMM

-462 TAELA
+462 TVDLA

-494 LASGGVRPADD
+494 LGAGGIRSADD
-505 LLVEALKGPGRFV
+505 LLVEALEGAGRFV

-532 TSLDAARRS
+532 SSLDAARR
-541 AAVGGSIEEVLWGLW
+541 AAATGASIEEVLWGLW

-567 QSAGRGIVAAEAD
+567 QSDGHGIVAAEAD

-599 TPEAAPGAFLDA
+599 TPEAPAGAFLDS

-623 PQATTETVLV
+623 PQATAETVLV
-633 CTPSAAVGVEVDV
+633 CSPSNAVGVEVDV

-659 LRVRGGLLGPD
+659 LRIRGGLLAPD
-670 DLVSLAEHGLLE
+670 ELVALAERGLL
-682 RGPHEGA
+682 RG
-689 PNGPGAADDRDDEP
+689 GPSENPDDEP
-703 VAPSDARAAVLSDEL
+703 AAPSDARAVVLSDEL

-735 CTANDDE
+735 CTSNDDE
-742 GPSPFFRLLPDDCPE
+742 GPSPFFRLLPDGCPE
-757 APVGHPLSLRG
+757 APAGHPLSLRG

-788 ATEALARLAAEGV
+788 AVEALARLAGEGV
-801 AGASPDDWYGLLE
+801 AGASPDDWYGLLD
-814 PSTTEPLIDLD
+814 PTTVEPLIDLD

-853 GGSAPNAAMGLGTVL
+853 GGSPPNAAMGLGTVL

-873 HAEGTDV
+873 HADGTDV
-880 DSLWQA
+880 DSLWRA

-903 SEKHRA
+903 SEKRRA
-909 RAMTESLSAYL
+909 RDMTESLSAYL

-933 ESTFTL
+933 ESTFSL
-939 DVGPA
+939 DIGPA

-953 ERTRDGAAVIVDL
+953 ERTAEGAAVIVDL

-975 AQAVADHPQL
+975 SQAVAEHPQL

-1026 AQVAFDDEQLAAFRT
+1026 AQGAFDDDRLAAFRA

-1080 GP
+1080 GS

>member
-1 MSVGADSV
+1 
-9 EHMAPT
+9 MAST
-15 VSPPASGPVRAEA
+15 VSPPLSSPARASVPPV
-28 PPALDDSQRAVL
+28 LDDSQRAVL
-40 DLPDGRSAA
+40 DLADGRSAA
-49 VVGAPGSGKTR
+49 VLGAPGSGKTR

-71 GRGWGPTAVLALAP
+71 RRGWGPDAVMVLAP

-115 LAFDVVGHAARLAGL
+115 LAFDVVGHAARLVGL
-130 PVPTLLTGGDQDT
+130 PTPTLLTGGDQDS

-153 ADATGPTWPDELGP
+153 VDGTGPSWPEGLGP

-190 IDSDGLR
+190 IGSEGLR
-197 LAAERA
+197 RAAERA
-203 GRPEWAAVADFRDE
+203 DRPEWAAVADFRDE
-217 YLSVLDASRGRH
+217 YLSVLDAARGQH
-229 LDSAELVDYAVA
+229 LDSADLVDYAVA

-246 ETSPVVDGLR
+246 ETSPVVEGLR
-256 VVLVDDAHEA
+256 VVLVDDAQEA
-266 TESTLALLRALVRR
+266 TESTLALLRALTRR

-305 GRLGPRLHLSDVET
+305 GRLGPRLGLSDVET
-319 LYLSTAHRHR
+319 LYLSTAHRHQ

-334 LVRRVT
+334 LVQRVT
-340 ARIGTA
+340 SRIGTA

-351 HAAAP
+351 HAAVAAP
-356 AAVEHDPGSAPDAD
+356 ALETSEAGGAAESVAVPI
-370 VPAVVTVRADSPTH
+370 VTVRADSPSH

-453 SVAVGRDEL
+453 AVAVGRDEL
-462 TAELA
+462 TVELA
-467 TELLLGPLAGFDPLS
+467 TELLLGPLAGFDALS

-494 LASGGVRPADD
+494 LGTGGVRSADE
-505 LLVEALKGPGRFV
+505 LLVEALEGAGRFV

-532 TSLDAARRS
+532 TSLDAARR
-541 AAVGGSIEEVLWGLW
+541 AAATGASIEEVLWGLW

-567 QSAGRGIVAAEAD
+567 QSDGRGIVAAEAD

-599 TPEAAPGAFLDA
+599 TPEAPAGAFLDS

-623 PQATTETVLV
+623 PQATAETVLV
-633 CTPSAAVGVEVDV
+633 CSPSNAVGIEVDV

-659 LRVRGGLLGPD
+659 LRVRGGLLAPD
-670 DLVSLAEHGLLE
+670 ELVDLAERGLL
-682 RGPHEGA
+682 RG
-689 PNGPGAADDRDDEP
+689 GPMDDHDHDHDDEP
-703 VAPSDARAAVLSDEL
+703 AAPSDARATVLSDEL

-735 CTANDDE
+735 CTSNDDE
-742 GPSPFFRLLPDDCPE
+742 GPSPFFRLLPDGCPE
-757 APVGHPLSLRG
+757 APAGHPLSLRG

-788 ATEALARLAAEGV
+788 AVEALARLAGEGV
-801 AGASPDDWYGLLE
+801 AGASPDDWYGLLD
-814 PSTTEPLIDLD
+814 PSTVEPLIDLEA
-825 DPEAH
+825 PEAH

-853 GGSAPNAAMGLGTVL
+853 GGSPPNAAMGLGTVL

-880 DSLWQA
+880 DSLWQS

-903 SEKHRA
+903 AEKRRA
-909 RAMTESLSAYL
+909 RDMTESLSSYL

-933 ESTFTL
+933 ESTFSL
-939 DVGPA
+939 DIGPA

-953 ERTRDGAAVIVDL
+953 ERTREGAAVIVDL

-975 AQAVADHPQL
+975 PQAVAEHPQL

-1026 AQVAFDDEQLAAFRT
+1026 AQGAFDDDRLAAFRA

-1080 GP
+1080 GS

>member
-1 MSVGADSV
+1 
-9 EHMAPT
+9 MAST
-15 VSPPASGPVRAEA
+15 VSPPVSGPTRPAVQ
-28 PPALDDSQRAVL
+28 PALDDSQRAVL
-40 DLPDGRSAA
+40 DLPAGRSAA

-71 GRGWGPTAVLALAP
+71 VRGWGPTAVMALAP

-115 LAFDVVGHAARLAGL
+115 LAFDVVGHAARLVGL
-130 PVPTLLTGGDQDT
+130 PTPTLLTGGDQDS

-153 ADATGPTWPDELGP
+153 VDGTGPSWPDGLGP
-167 TVRRLR
+167 SVRRLR

-190 IDSDGLR
+190 IGSDGLR
-197 LAAERA
+197 RAAERA

-217 YLSVLDASRGRH
+217 YLSVLDAARGGH
-229 LDSAELVDYAVA
+229 LDSADLVDHAVA

-246 ETSPVVDGLR
+246 ETSPVVEGLR
-256 VVLVDDAHEA
+256 VVLVDDAQEA
-266 TESTLALLRALVRR
+266 TESTLALLRALTRR

-305 GRLGPRLHLSDVET
+305 GRLGPRLGLSDVET
-319 LYLSTAHRHR
+319 LYLSTAHRHH

-334 LVRRVT
+334 LVQRVT
-340 ARIGTA
+340 SRIGTA

-351 HAAAP
+351 HAAT
-356 AAVEHDPGSAPDAD
+356 AAQVTEPSEGGATTDST
-370 VPAVVTVRADSPTH
+370 VPPIVTVRADSPTH

-414 GQVAGVA
+414 GQVDGVA

-462 TAELA
+462 TVELA

-494 LASGGVRPADD
+494 LKAGGVRSADD
-505 LLVEALKGPGRFV
+505 LLVEALEGAGRFV

-532 TSLDAARRS
+532 TSLDAARR
-541 AAVGGSIEEVLWGLW
+541 AAATGASIEEVLWGLW
-556 ERSGLAAEWSA
+556 ERSGLAAEWSV
-567 QSAGRGIVAAEAD
+567 QSDGRGIVAAEAD

-599 TPEAAPGAFLDA
+599 TPEAPAGAFLDS

-623 PQATTETVLV
+623 PQATAETVLV
-633 CTPSAAVGVEVDV
+633 CSPSNAVGVEVDV

-659 LRVRGGLLGPD
+659 LRVRGGLLAPD
-670 DLVSLAEHGLLE
+670 ELVALAERGLFE
-682 RGPHEGA
+682 TRPDQ
-689 PNGPGAADDRDDEP
+689 PGEVDDQDAEP
-703 VAPSDARAAVLSDEL
+703 DVPSDARAAVLSDEL

-735 CTANDDE
+735 CTSNDDE
-742 GPSPFFRLLPDDCPE
+742 GPSPFFRLLPADCPE
-757 APVGHPLSLRG
+757 APAGHPLSLRG

-788 ATEALARLAAEGV
+788 AVDALARLAGEGV
-801 AGASPDDWYGLLE
+801 AGASPDDWYGLLD
-814 PSTTEPLIDLD
+814 PTTTEPLIDLD
-825 DPEAH
+825 DPEAR

-853 GGSAPNAAMGLGTVL
+853 GGSPPNAAMGLGTVL

-880 DSLWQA
+880 DSLWRA
-886 VEGRWPELE
+886 VEARWPELE

-903 SEKHRA
+903 SERRRA
-909 RAMTESLSAYL
+909 LAMTESLSAYL
-920 RDFEASGGSLLGA
+920 RDFQASGGSLLGA

-939 DVGPA
+939 DIGPA

-975 AQAVADHPQL
+975 PQSVAEHPQL
-985 GSYQVALADGAV
+985 GTYQVALADGAV

-1026 AQVAFDDEQLAAFRT
+1026 AQGAFDDDQLAAFRA

-1054 FVARLDD
+1054 FVGRLDD

-1080 GP
+1080 GS

>member
-1 MSVGADSV
+1 
-9 EHMAPT
+9 MAST
-15 VSPPASGPVRAEA
+15 VSPPLPGPTRAVA
-28 PPALDDSQRAVL
+28 PTALDDSQRAVL
-40 DLPDGRSAA
+40 DLPHGRSAA
-49 VVGAPGSGKTR
+49 VLGAPGSGKTR

-71 GRGWGPTAVLALAP
+71 VRGWGPTAVMALAP

-115 LAFDVVGHAARLAGL
+115 LAFDVVGHAARLVGL
-130 PVPTLLTGGDQDT
+130 PAPTLLTGGDQDS
-143 IVRSLLEGHE
+143 IVRALLEGHE
-153 ADATGPTWPDELGP
+153 LDGTGPSWPDGLGP

-190 IDSDGLR
+190 IGSEGLR
-197 LAAERA
+197 RAAELA

-217 YLSVLDASRGRH
+217 YLGVLDAARGRH
-229 LDSAELVDYAVA
+229 LDSADLVDYAVA

-246 ETSPVVDGLR
+246 ETSPAVDGLR
-256 VVLVDDAHEA
+256 VVLVDDAQEA
-266 TESTLALLRALVRR
+266 TESTVALLRALTRR

-305 GRLGPRLHLSDVET
+305 GRLGPRLGLPDVET
-319 LYLSTAHRHR
+319 LYLSTAHRHQ

-334 LVRRVT
+334 LVQRVT
-340 ARIGTA
+340 SRIGTA

-351 HAAAP
+351 HGA
-356 AAVEHDPGSAPDAD
+356 
-370 VPAVVTVRADSPTH
+370 VPAPVAEPSEVGDRPDSPVPPIVTVRADSPTH

-396 HLVRRVPWSRMM
+396 HLVRGVPWSRMM

-462 TAELA
+462 TVDLA

-494 LASGGVRPADD
+494 LGAGGIRSADD
-505 LLVEALKGPGRFV
+505 LLVEALEGAGRFV

-532 TSLDAARRS
+532 SSLDAARR
-541 AAVGGSIEEVLWGLW
+541 AAATGASIEEVLWGLW

-567 QSAGRGIVAAEAD
+567 QSDGHGIVAAEAD

-599 TPEAAPGAFLDA
+599 TPEAPAGAFLDS

-623 PQATTETVLV
+623 PQATAETVLV
-633 CTPSAAVGVEVDV
+633 CSPSNAVGVEVDV

-659 LRVRGGLLGPD
+659 LRIRGGLLAPD
-670 DLVSLAEHGLLE
+670 ELVALAERGLL
-682 RGPHEGA
+682 RG
-689 PNGPGAADDRDDEP
+689 GPSENPDDEP
-703 VAPSDARAAVLSDEL
+703 AAPSDARAVVLSDEL

-735 CTANDDE
+735 CTSNDDE
-742 GPSPFFRLLPDDCPE
+742 GPSPFFRLLPDGCPE
-757 APVGHPLSLRG
+757 APAGHPLSLRG

-788 ATEALARLAAEGV
+788 AVEALARLAGEGV
-801 AGASPDDWYGLLE
+801 AGASPDDWYGLLD
-814 PSTTEPLIDLD
+814 PTTVEPLIDLD

-853 GGSAPNAAMGLGTVL
+853 GGSPPNAAMGLGTVL

-873 HAEGTDV
+873 HADGTDV
-880 DSLWQA
+880 DSLWRA

-903 SEKHRA
+903 SEKRRA
-909 RAMTESLSAYL
+909 RDMTESLSAYL

-939 DVGPA
+939 DIGPA

-953 ERTRDGAAVIVDL
+953 ERTAEGAAVIVDL

-975 AQAVADHPQL
+975 SQAVAEHPQL

-1026 AQVAFDDEQLAAFRT
+1026 AQGAFDDDRLAAFRA

-1080 GP
+1080 GS

>member
-1 MSVGADSV
+1 
-9 EHMAPT
+9 MAST
-15 VSPPASGPVRAEA
+15 VSPPLSSPARASVPPV
-28 PPALDDSQRAVL
+28 LDDSQRAVL
-40 DLPDGRSAA
+40 DLADGRSAA
-49 VVGAPGSGKTR
+49 VLGAPGSGKTR

-71 GRGWGPTAVLALAP
+71 RRGWGPAAVMVLAP

-115 LAFDVVGHAARLAGL
+115 LAFDVVGHAARLVGL
-130 PVPTLLTGGDQDT
+130 PTPTLLTGGDQDS

-153 ADATGPTWPDELGP
+153 VDGTGPSWPEGLGP

-190 IDSDGLR
+190 IGSEGLR
-197 LAAERA
+197 RAAERA
-203 GRPEWAAVADFRDE
+203 DRPEWAAVADFRDE
-217 YLSVLDASRGRH
+217 YLSVLDAARGRH
-229 LDSAELVDYAVA
+229 LDSADLVDYAVA

-246 ETSPVVDGLR
+246 ETSPVVEGLR
-256 VVLVDDAHEA
+256 VVLVDDAQEA
-266 TESTLALLRALVRR
+266 TESTLALLRALTRR

-305 GRLGPRLHLSDVET
+305 GRLGPRLGLSDVET
-319 LYLSTAHRHR
+319 LYLSTAHRHQ

-334 LVRRVT
+334 LVQRVT
-340 ARIGTA
+340 SRIGTA

-351 HAAAP
+351 HAAVAAP
-356 AAVEHDPGSAPDAD
+356 ALEPSEAGGAADSVAVPI
-370 VPAVVTVRADSPTH
+370 VTVRADSPSH

-453 SVAVGRDEL
+453 AVAVGRDEL
-462 TAELA
+462 TVELA
-467 TELLLGPLAGFDPLS
+467 TELLLGPLAGFDALS

-494 LASGGVRPADD
+494 LGTGGVRSADD
-505 LLVEALKGPGRFV
+505 LLVEALEGAGRFV

-532 TSLDAARRS
+532 TSLDAARR
-541 AAVGGSIEEVLWGLW
+541 AAATGASIEEVLWGLW

-567 QSAGRGIVAAEAD
+567 QSDGRGIVAAEAD

-599 TPEAAPGAFLDA
+599 TPEAPAGAFLDS

-623 PQATTETVLV
+623 PQATAETVLV
-633 CTPSAAVGVEVDV
+633 CSPSNAVGIEVDV

-659 LRVRGGLLGPD
+659 LRVRGGLLAPD
-670 DLVSLAEHGLLE
+670 ELVDLAERGLL
-682 RGPHEGA
+682 RGGQV
-689 PNGPGAADDRDDEP
+689 DDHDDEP
-703 VAPSDARAAVLSDEL
+703 AAPSDARATVLSDEL

-735 CTANDDE
+735 CTSNDDE
-742 GPSPFFRLLPDDCPE
+742 GPSPFFRLLPDGCPE
-757 APVGHPLSLRG
+757 APTGHPLSLRG

-788 ATEALARLAAEGV
+788 AVDALARLAGEGV
-801 AGASPDDWYGLLE
+801 AGASPDDWYGLLD
-814 PSTTEPLIDLD
+814 PSTVEPLIDLEA
-825 DPEAH
+825 PEAH

-853 GGSAPNAAMGLGTVL
+853 GGSPPNAAMGLGTVL

-880 DSLWQA
+880 DSLWQS

-903 SEKHRA
+903 AEKRRA
-909 RAMTESLSAYL
+909 RDMTESLSSYL

-933 ESTFTL
+933 ESTFSL
-939 DVGPA
+939 DIGPA

-953 ERTRDGAAVIVDL
+953 ERTREGAAVIVDL

-975 AQAVADHPQL
+975 PQAVAEHPQL

-1026 AQVAFDDEQLAAFRT
+1026 AQGAFDDDRLAAFRA

-1080 GP
+1080 GS

>member
-1 MSVGADSV
+1 
-9 EHMAPT
+9 MAST
-15 VSPPASGPVRAEA
+15 VSPPLPGPTRAVV
-28 PPALDDSQRAVL
+28 PTALDDSQRAVL

-49 VVGAPGSGKTR
+49 VLGAPGSGKTR

-71 GRGWGPTAVLALAP
+71 VRAWGPAAVMALAP

-115 LAFDVVGHAARLAGL
+115 LAFDVVGHAARLVGL
-130 PVPTLLTGGDQDT
+130 PAPTLLTGGDQDS
-143 IVRSLLEGHE
+143 IVRALLEGHE
-153 ADATGPTWPDELGP
+153 LDGTGPSWPDGLGP

-190 IDSDGLR
+190 IGSEGLR
-197 LAAERA
+197 RAAERA
-203 GRPEWAAVADFRDE
+203 DRPEWAAVADFRDE
-217 YLSVLDASRGRH
+217 YLGVLDAARGRH
-229 LDSAELVDYAVA
+229 LDSADLVDYAVA

-246 ETSPVVDGLR
+246 ETSPAVDGLR
-256 VVLVDDAHEA
+256 VVLVDDAQEA
-266 TESTLALLRALVRR
+266 TESTVALLRALTRR

-305 GRLGPRLHLSDVET
+305 GRLGPRLGLSDVET
-319 LYLSTAHRHR
+319 LYLSTAHRHQ

-334 LVRRVT
+334 LVQRVT
-340 ARIGTA
+340 SRIGTA

-351 HAAAP
+351 HAAV
-356 AAVEHDPGSAPDAD
+356 AASVAEPSEVAD
-370 VPAVVTVRADSPTH
+370 GADSPVPPIVTVRADSPTH

-396 HLVRRVPWSRMM
+396 HLVRGVPWSRMM

-462 TAELA
+462 TVELA

-494 LASGGVRPADD
+494 LGAGGVRSADD
-505 LLVEALKGPGRFV
+505 LLVEALEGAGRFV

-532 TSLDAARRS
+532 SSLDAARR
-541 AAVGGSIEEVLWGLW
+541 AAATGASIEEVLWGLW

-567 QSAGRGIVAAEAD
+567 QSDGRGIVAAEAD

-599 TPEAAPGAFLDA
+599 TPEAPAGAFLDS

-623 PQATTETVLV
+623 PQATAETVLV
-633 CTPSAAVGVEVDV
+633 CSPSNAVGVEVDV

-659 LRVRGGLLGPD
+659 LRIRGGLLAPD
-670 DLVSLAEHGLLE
+670 ELVALAERGLLLG
-682 RGPHEGA
+682 GPS
-689 PNGPGAADDRDDEP
+689 DDRDDEP
-703 VAPSDARAAVLSDEL
+703 AAASDARAAVLSDEL

-735 CTANDDE
+735 CTSNDDE
-742 GPSPFFRLLPDDCPE
+742 GPSPFFRLLPDGCPE
-757 APVGHPLSLRG
+757 APAGHPLSLRG

-788 ATEALARLAAEGV
+788 AVEALARLAHEGV

-814 PSTTEPLIDLD
+814 PTTVEPLIDLEA
-825 DPEAH
+825 PEAH

-853 GGSAPNAAMGLGTVL
+853 GGSPPNAAMGLGTVL

-880 DSLWQA
+880 DSLWRA

-903 SEKHRA
+903 SEKRRA
-909 RAMTESLSAYL
+909 RDMTESLSSYL

-939 DVGPA
+939 DIGPA

-953 ERTRDGAAVIVDL
+953 ERTREGAAVIVDL

-975 AQAVADHPQL
+975 PQAVAEHPQL

-1026 AQVAFDDEQLAAFRT
+1026 AQGAFDDDRLAAFRA
-1041 RVVDAAEHMAGRV
+1041 RVVAAAQHMAGRV

-1080 GP
+1080 GS

>member
-1 MSVGADSV
+1 
-9 EHMAPT
+9 MAST
-15 VSPPASGPVRAEA
+15 VSPPLPGPTRAVA
-28 PPALDDSQRAVL
+28 PTALDDSQRAVL
-40 DLPDGRSAA
+40 DLPHGRSAA
-49 VVGAPGSGKTR
+49 VLGAPGSGKTR

-71 GRGWGPTAVLALAP
+71 VRGWGPTAVMALAP

-115 LAFDVVGHAARLAGL
+115 LAFDVVGHAARLVGL
-130 PVPTLLTGGDQDT
+130 PAPTLLTGGDQDS
-143 IVRSLLEGHE
+143 IVRALLEGHE
-153 ADATGPTWPDELGP
+153 LDGTGPSWPDGLGP

-190 IDSDGLR
+190 IGSEGLR
-197 LAAERA
+197 RAAELA

-217 YLSVLDASRGRH
+217 YLGVLDAARGRH
-229 LDSAELVDYAVA
+229 LDSADLVDYAVA

-246 ETSPVVDGLR
+246 ETSPAVDGLR
-256 VVLVDDAHEA
+256 VVLVDDAQEA
-266 TESTLALLRALVRR
+266 TESTVALLRALTRR

-305 GRLGPRLHLSDVET
+305 GRLGPRLGLPDVET
-319 LYLSTAHRHR
+319 LYLSTAHRHQ

-334 LVRRVT
+334 LVQRVT
-340 ARIGTA
+340 SRIGTA

-351 HAAAP
+351 HGAVAAP
-356 AAVEHDPGSAPDAD
+356 VAEPSEVGDRPDSP
-370 VPAVVTVRADSPTH
+370 VPPIVTVRADSPTH

-396 HLVRRVPWSRMM
+396 HLVRGVPWSRMM

-462 TAELA
+462 TVDLA

-494 LASGGVRPADD
+494 LGAGGIRSADD
-505 LLVEALKGPGRFV
+505 LLVEALEGAGRFV

-532 TSLDAARRS
+532 SSLDAARR
-541 AAVGGSIEEVLWGLW
+541 AAATGASIEEVLWGLW

-567 QSAGRGIVAAEAD
+567 QSDGHGIVAAEAD

-599 TPEAAPGAFLDA
+599 TPEAPAGAFLDS

-623 PQATTETVLV
+623 PQATAETVLV
-633 CTPSAAVGVEVDV
+633 CSPSNAVGVEVDV

-659 LRVRGGLLGPD
+659 LRIRGGLLAPD
-670 DLVSLAEHGLLE
+670 ELVALAERGLL
-682 RGPHEGA
+682 RG
-689 PNGPGAADDRDDEP
+689 GPSENPDDEP
-703 VAPSDARAAVLSDEL
+703 AAPSDARAVVLSDEL

-735 CTANDDE
+735 CTSNDDE
-742 GPSPFFRLLPDDCPE
+742 GPSPFFRLLPDGCPE
-757 APVGHPLSLRG
+757 APAGHPLSLRG

-788 ATEALARLAAEGV
+788 AVEALARLAGEGV
-801 AGASPDDWYGLLE
+801 AGASPDDWYGLLD
-814 PSTTEPLIDLD
+814 PTTVEPLIDLD

-853 GGSAPNAAMGLGTVL
+853 GGSPPNAAMGLGTVL

-873 HAEGTDV
+873 HADGTDV
-880 DSLWQA
+880 DSLWRA

-903 SEKHRA
+903 SEKRRA
-909 RAMTESLSAYL
+909 RDMTESLSAYL

-939 DVGPA
+939 DIGPA

-953 ERTRDGAAVIVDL
+953 ERTAEGAAVIVDL

-975 AQAVADHPQL
+975 SQAVAEHPQL

-1026 AQVAFDDEQLAAFRT
+1026 AQGAFDDDRLAAFRA

-1080 GP
+1080 GS

>member
-1 MSVGADSV
+1 
-9 EHMAPT
+9 MAST
-15 VSPPASGPVRAEA
+15 VSPPLPGPTRAVA
-28 PPALDDSQRAVL
+28 PTALDDSQRAVL
-40 DLPDGRSAA
+40 DLPHGRSAA
-49 VVGAPGSGKTR
+49 VLGAPGSGKTR

-71 GRGWGPTAVLALAP
+71 VRGWGPTAVMALAP

-115 LAFDVVGHAARLAGL
+115 LAFDVVGHAARLVGL
-130 PVPTLLTGGDQDT
+130 PAPTLLTGGDQDS
-143 IVRSLLEGHE
+143 IVRALLEGHE
-153 ADATGPTWPDELGP
+153 LDGTGPSCPDGLGP

-190 IDSDGLR
+190 IGSEGLR
-197 LAAERA
+197 RAAELA

-217 YLSVLDASRGRH
+217 YLGVLDAARGRH
-229 LDSAELVDYAVA
+229 LDSADLVDYAVA

-246 ETSPVVDGLR
+246 ETSPAVDGLR
-256 VVLVDDAHEA
+256 VVLVDDAQEA
-266 TESTLALLRALVRR
+266 TESTVALLRALTRR

-305 GRLGPRLHLSDVET
+305 GRLGPRLGLPDVET
-319 LYLSTAHRHR
+319 LYLSTAHRHQ

-334 LVRRVT
+334 LVQRVT
-340 ARIGTA
+340 SRIGTA

-351 HAAAP
+351 HGAVAAP
-356 AAVEHDPGSAPDAD
+356 VAEPSEVGDRPDSP
-370 VPAVVTVRADSPTH
+370 VPPIVTVRADSPTH

-396 HLVRRVPWSRMM
+396 HLVRGVPWSRMM

-462 TAELA
+462 TVDLA

-494 LASGGVRPADD
+494 LGAGGIRSADD
-505 LLVEALKGPGRFV
+505 LLVEALEGAGRFV

-532 TSLDAARRS
+532 SSLDAARR
-541 AAVGGSIEEVLWGLW
+541 AAATGASIEEVLWGLW

-567 QSAGRGIVAAEAD
+567 QSDGHGIVAAEAD

-599 TPEAAPGAFLDA
+599 TPEAPAGAFLDS

-623 PQATTETVLV
+623 PQATAETVLV
-633 CTPSAAVGVEVDV
+633 CSPSNAVGVEVDV

-659 LRVRGGLLGPD
+659 LRIRGGLLAPD
-670 DLVSLAEHGLLE
+670 ELVALAERGLL
-682 RGPHEGA
+682 RG
-689 PNGPGAADDRDDEP
+689 GPSENPDDEP
-703 VAPSDARAAVLSDEL
+703 AAPSDARAVVLSDEL

-735 CTANDDE
+735 CTSNDDE
-742 GPSPFFRLLPDDCPE
+742 GPSPFFRLLPDGCPE
-757 APVGHPLSLRG
+757 APAGHPLSLRG

-788 ATEALARLAAEGV
+788 AVEALARLAGEGV
-801 AGASPDDWYGLLE
+801 AGASPDDWYGLLD
-814 PSTTEPLIDLD
+814 PTTVEPLIDLD

-853 GGSAPNAAMGLGTVL
+853 GGSPPNAAMGLGTVL

-873 HAEGTDV
+873 HADGTDV
-880 DSLWQA
+880 DSLWRA

-903 SEKHRA
+903 SEKRRA
-909 RAMTESLSAYL
+909 RDMTESLSAYL

-939 DVGPA
+939 DIGPA

-953 ERTRDGAAVIVDL
+953 ERTAEGAAVIVDL

-975 AQAVADHPQL
+975 SQAVAEHPQL

-1026 AQVAFDDEQLAAFRT
+1026 AQGAFDADRLAAFRA

-1080 GP
+1080 GS

>member
-1 MSVGADSV
+1 
-9 EHMAPT
+9 MAPT
-15 VSPPASGPVRAEA
+15 VSPPLPGPTRAVA
-28 PPALDDSQRAVL
+28 PTALDDSQRAVL
-40 DLPDGRSAA
+40 DLPHGRSAA
-49 VVGAPGSGKTR
+49 VLGAPGSGKTR

-71 GRGWGPTAVLALAP
+71 VRGWGPTAVMALAP

-115 LAFDVVGHAARLAGL
+115 LAFDVVGHAARLVGL
-130 PVPTLLTGGDQDT
+130 PAPTLLTGGDQDS
-143 IVRSLLEGHE
+143 IVRALLEGHE
-153 ADATGPTWPDELGP
+153 LDGTGPSWPDGLGP

-190 IDSDGLR
+190 IGSEGLR
-197 LAAERA
+197 RAAELA

-217 YLSVLDASRGRH
+217 YLGVLDAARGRH
-229 LDSAELVDYAVA
+229 LDSADLVDYAVA

-246 ETSPVVDGLR
+246 ETSPAVDGLR
-256 VVLVDDAHEA
+256 VVLVDDAQEA
-266 TESTLALLRALVRR
+266 TESTVALLRALTRR

-305 GRLGPRLHLSDVET
+305 GRLGPRLGLPDVET
-319 LYLSTAHRHR
+319 LYLSTAHRHQ

-334 LVRRVT
+334 LVQRVT
-340 ARIGTA
+340 SRIGTA

-351 HAAAP
+351 HGAVAAP
-356 AAVEHDPGSAPDAD
+356 VAEPSEVGDRPDSP
-370 VPAVVTVRADSPTH
+370 VPPIVTVRADSPTH

-396 HLVRRVPWSRMM
+396 HLVRGVPWSRMM

-462 TAELA
+462 TVDLA

-494 LASGGVRPADD
+494 LGAGGIRSADD
-505 LLVEALKGPGRFV
+505 LLVEALEGAGRFV

-532 TSLDAARRS
+532 TSLDAARR
-541 AAVGGSIEEVLWGLW
+541 AAATGASIEEVLWGLW

-567 QSAGRGIVAAEAD
+567 QSDGHGIVAAEAD

-599 TPEAAPGAFLDA
+599 TPEAPAGAFLDS

-623 PQATTETVLV
+623 PQATAETVLV
-633 CTPSAAVGVEVDV
+633 CSPSNAVGVEVDV

-659 LRVRGGLLGPD
+659 LRIRGGLLAPD
-670 DLVSLAEHGLLE
+670 ELVALAERGLL
-682 RGPHEGA
+682 RG
-689 PNGPGAADDRDDEP
+689 GPSENPDDEP
-703 VAPSDARAAVLSDEL
+703 AAPSDARAVVLSDEL
-718 RMFALTVSRAT
+718 RMFALAVSRAT

-735 CTANDDE
+735 CTSNDDE
-742 GPSPFFRLLPDDCPE
+742 GPSPFFRLLPDGCPE
-757 APVGHPLSLRG
+757 APAGHPLSLRG

-788 ATEALARLAAEGV
+788 AVEALARLAGEGV
-801 AGASPDDWYGLLE
+801 AGASPDDWYGLLD
-814 PSTTEPLIDLD
+814 PTTVEPLIDLD

-853 GGSAPNAAMGLGTVL
+853 GGSPPNAAMGLGTVL

-873 HAEGTDV
+873 HADGTDA
-880 DSLWQA
+880 DSLWRA

-903 SEKHRA
+903 SEKRRA
-909 RAMTESLSAYL
+909 RDMTESLSAYL

-939 DVGPA
+939 DIGPA

-953 ERTRDGAAVIVDL
+953 ERTAEGAAVIVDL

-975 AQAVADHPQL
+975 SQAVAEHPQL

-1026 AQVAFDDEQLAAFRT
+1026 AQGAFDDDRLAAFRA

-1080 GP
+1080 GS

>member
-1 MSVGADSV
+1 
-9 EHMAPT
+9 MAST
-15 VSPPASGPVRAEA
+15 VSPPLPGPTRAVV
-28 PPALDDSQRAVL
+28 PTALDDSQRAVL

-49 VVGAPGSGKTR
+49 VLGAPGSGKTR

-71 GRGWGPTAVLALAP
+71 VRAWGPAAVMTLAP

-115 LAFDVVGHAARLAGL
+115 LAFDVVGHAARLVGL
-130 PVPTLLTGGDQDT
+130 PAPTLLTGGDQDS
-143 IVRSLLEGHE
+143 IVRALLEGHE
-153 ADATGPTWPDELGP
+153 LDGTGPSWPDGLGP

-190 IDSDGLR
+190 IGSEGLR
-197 LAAERA
+197 RAAERA
-203 GRPEWAAVADFRDE
+203 DRPEWAAVADFRDE
-217 YLSVLDASRGRH
+217 YLGVLDAARGRH
-229 LDSAELVDYAVA
+229 LDSADLVDYAVA

-246 ETSPVVDGLR
+246 ETSPAVDGLR
-256 VVLVDDAHEA
+256 VVLVDDAQEA
-266 TESTLALLRALVRR
+266 TESTVALLRALTRR

-305 GRLGPRLHLSDVET
+305 GRLGPRLGLSDVET
-319 LYLSTAHRHR
+319 LYLSTAHRHQ

-334 LVRRVT
+334 LVQRVT
-340 ARIGTA
+340 SRIGTA

-351 HAAAP
+351 HAAV
-356 AAVEHDPGSAPDAD
+356 AASVAEPSEPSEVAD
-370 VPAVVTVRADSPTH
+370 GADSPVPPIVTVRADSPTH

-396 HLVRRVPWSRMM
+396 HLVRGVPWSRMM

-462 TAELA
+462 TVELA

-494 LASGGVRPADD
+494 LGAGGVRSADD
-505 LLVEALKGPGRFV
+505 LLVEALEGAGRFV

-532 TSLDAARRS
+532 SSLDAARR
-541 AAVGGSIEEVLWGLW
+541 AAATGASIEEVLWGLW

-567 QSAGRGIVAAEAD
+567 QSDGRGIVAAEAD

-599 TPEAAPGAFLDA
+599 TPEAPAGAFLDS

-623 PQATTETVLV
+623 PQATAETVLV
-633 CTPSAAVGVEVDV
+633 CSPSNAVGVEVDV

-659 LRVRGGLLGPD
+659 LRIRGGLLAPD
-670 DLVSLAEHGLLE
+670 ELVALAERGLLLG
-682 RGPHEGA
+682 GPS
-689 PNGPGAADDRDDEP
+689 DDRDDEP
-703 VAPSDARAAVLSDEL
+703 AAASDARAAVLSDEL

-735 CTANDDE
+735 CTSNDDE
-742 GPSPFFRLLPDDCPE
+742 GPSPFFRLLPDGCPE
-757 APVGHPLSLRG
+757 APAGHPLSLRG

-788 ATEALARLAAEGV
+788 AVEALARLAHEGV

-814 PSTTEPLIDLD
+814 PTTVEPLIDLD
-825 DPEAH
+825 APEAH

-853 GGSAPNAAMGLGTVL
+853 GGSPPNAAMGLGTVL

-880 DSLWQA
+880 DSLWRA

-903 SEKHRA
+903 SEKRRA
-909 RAMTESLSAYL
+909 RDMTESLSSYL

-939 DVGPA
+939 DIGPA

-953 ERTRDGAAVIVDL
+953 ERTREGAAVIVDL

-975 AQAVADHPQL
+975 PQAVAEHPQL

-1026 AQVAFDDEQLAAFRT
+1026 AQGAFDDDRLAAFRA
-1041 RVVDAAEHMAGRV
+1041 RVVAAAQHMAGRV

-1080 GP
+1080 GS

>member
-1 MSVGADSV
+1 
-9 EHMAPT
+9 MAST
-15 VSPPASGPVRAEA
+15 VSPPLPGPTRAVA
-28 PPALDDSQRAVL
+28 PTALDDSQRAVL
-40 DLPDGRSAA
+40 DLPHGRSAA
-49 VVGAPGSGKTR
+49 VLGAPGSGKTR

-71 GRGWGPTAVLALAP
+71 VRGWGPTAVMALAP

-115 LAFDVVGHAARLAGL
+115 LAFDVVGHAARLVGL
-130 PVPTLLTGGDQDT
+130 PAPTLLTGGDQDS
-143 IVRSLLEGHE
+143 IVRALLEGHE
-153 ADATGPTWPDELGP
+153 LDGTGPSWPDGLGP

-190 IDSDGLR
+190 IGSEGLR
-197 LAAERA
+197 RAAELA

-217 YLSVLDASRGRH
+217 YLGVLDAARGRH
-229 LDSAELVDYAVA
+229 LDSADLVDYAVA

-246 ETSPVVDGLR
+246 ETSPAVDGLR
-256 VVLVDDAHEA
+256 VVLVDDAQEA
-266 TESTLALLRALVRR
+266 TESTVALLRALTRR

-305 GRLGPRLHLSDVET
+305 GRLGPRLGLPHVET
-319 LYLSTAHRHR
+319 LYLSTAHRHQ

-334 LVRRVT
+334 LVQRVT
-340 ARIGTA
+340 SRIGTA

-351 HAAAP
+351 HGA
-356 AAVEHDPGSAPDAD
+356 
-370 VPAVVTVRADSPTH
+370 VPAPVAERSEVGDRPDSPVPPIVTVRADSPTH

-396 HLVRRVPWSRMM
+396 HLVRGVPWSRMM

-462 TAELA
+462 TVDLA

-494 LASGGVRPADD
+494 LGAGGIRSADD
-505 LLVEALKGPGRFV
+505 LLVEALEGAGRFV

-532 TSLDAARRS
+532 SSLDAARR
-541 AAVGGSIEEVLWGLW
+541 AAATGASIEEVLWGLW
-556 ERSGLAAEWSA
+556 ERSGLAVEWSA
-567 QSAGRGIVAAEAD
+567 QSDGHGIVAAEAD

-599 TPEAAPGAFLDA
+599 TPEAPAGAFLDS

-623 PQATTETVLV
+623 PQATAETVLV
-633 CTPSAAVGVEVDV
+633 CSPSNAVGVEVDV

-659 LRVRGGLLGPD
+659 LRIRGGLLAPD
-670 DLVSLAEHGLLE
+670 ELVALAERGLL
-682 RGPHEGA
+682 RG
-689 PNGPGAADDRDDEP
+689 GPSENPDDEP
-703 VAPSDARAAVLSDEL
+703 AAPSDARAVVLSDEL

-735 CTANDDE
+735 CTSNDDE
-742 GPSPFFRLLPDDCPE
+742 GPSPFFRLLPDGCPE
-757 APVGHPLSLRG
+757 APAGHPLSLRG

-788 ATEALARLAAEGV
+788 AVEALARLAGEGV
-801 AGASPDDWYGLLE
+801 AGASPDDWYGLLD
-814 PSTTEPLIDLD
+814 PTTVEPLIDLD

-853 GGSAPNAAMGLGTVL
+853 GGSPPNAAMGLGTVL

-873 HAEGTDV
+873 HADGTDV
-880 DSLWQA
+880 DSLWRA

-903 SEKHRA
+903 SEKRRA
-909 RAMTESLSAYL
+909 RDMTESLSAYL

-939 DVGPA
+939 DIGPA

-953 ERTRDGAAVIVDL
+953 ERTAEGAAVIVDL

-975 AQAVADHPQL
+975 SQAVAEHPQL

-1026 AQVAFDDEQLAAFRT
+1026 AQGAFDADRLAAFRA

-1080 GP
+1080 GS